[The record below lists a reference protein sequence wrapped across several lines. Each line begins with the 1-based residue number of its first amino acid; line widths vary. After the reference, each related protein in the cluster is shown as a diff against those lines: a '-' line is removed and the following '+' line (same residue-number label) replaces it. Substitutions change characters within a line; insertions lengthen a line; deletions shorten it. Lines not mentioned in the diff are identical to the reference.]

1 MAELTRVSK
10 NRTIWWEN
18 DTAILIDQTLLP
30 GIYREIPIRTVEE
43 MWEAI
48 RMLRVR
54 GAPAIG
60 VATAYGVY
68 LGLQGRTYSDSEAVI
83 ERVNEVADYLATC
96 RPTAVNLFWALS
108 RMREAAEVHASLS
121 PTDLC
126 ARLLEEAHIIL
137 QEDNETCRAIGRFG
151 AELIQDGMTVLT
163 HCNAGG
169 LATACY
175 GTGLAP
181 LFSAH
186 ESGKRFQVYADE
198 TRPLLQ
204 GARLT
209 TWELQQHGIPVTLIC
224 DNMAAHCMKAGRIQ
238 LVLVGA
244 DRIASNGDTAN
255 KIGTYSVALA
265 AQAHKIPFYIAA
277 PRSTIDRSIPSGNEI
292 PIEERDP
299 REVVSFGGILTAPE
313 GIAVYNPAFDVT
325 PADLIAGIVTEVGI
339 LRPPYK
345 ESILW
350 AFSRTPA

>member
-1 MAELTRVSK
+1 MAEPTGNREI
-10 NRTIWWEN
+10 RTIRWEN
-18 DTAILIDQTLLP
+18 NTAILIDQTLLP
-30 GIYREIPIRTVEE
+30 GTCREIPIRTVEE

-48 RMLRVR
+48 RTLRVR

-60 VATAYGVY
+60 IATAYGVC
-68 LGLQGRTYSDSEAVI
+68 LGLQGRTYTDSRAVI

-96 RPTAVNLFWALS
+96 RPTAVNLFWALN
-108 RMREAAEVHASLS
+108 RMRRTAHAHASLS

-126 ARLLEEAHIIL
+126 ARLLEEAHAIL
-137 QEDNETCRAIGRFG
+137 REDNETCRAIGRFG

-175 GTGLAP
+175 GTALAP

-186 ESGKRFQVYADE
+186 EFGKRFQVYADE

-209 TWELQQHGIPVTLIC
+209 TWELKQHGIPVTLIC
-224 DNMAAHCMKAGRIQ
+224 DNMAAHCMKIGRIQ
-238 LVLVGA
+238 LIIVGA
-244 DRIASNGDTAN
+244 DRIALNGDTAN
-255 KIGTYSVALA
+255 KIGTYGVALA

-299 REVVSFGGILTAPE
+299 REVVSFGGISIAPE
-313 GIAVYNPAFDVT
+313 GIRAYNPAFDVT
-325 PADLIAGIVTEVGI
+325 PADLIAGIITEVGI
-339 LRPPYK
+339 LRPPYM
-345 ESILW
+345 ESIQW
-350 AFSRTPA
+350 AFSQTPA